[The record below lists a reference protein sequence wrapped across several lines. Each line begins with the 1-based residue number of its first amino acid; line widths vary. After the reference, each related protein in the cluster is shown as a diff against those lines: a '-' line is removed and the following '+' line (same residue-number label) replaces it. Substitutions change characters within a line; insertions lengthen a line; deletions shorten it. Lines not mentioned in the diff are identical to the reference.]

1 MESVPTE
8 ITELCLR
15 DKILLKI
22 SSLLKSSAS
31 HLVVTLMPNV
41 LLFFHQGADNNSN
54 ASAKTNSL
62 KRSYEIISLCKSIKI
77 TSVSLSIER
86 LKEGA
91 EVVEL

>member
-1 MESVPTE
+1 MVSVPTE
-8 ITELCLR
+8 IVEVYLR
-15 DKILLKI
+15 DKIFKS
-22 SSLLKSSAS
+22 SSLFSSAS
-31 HLVVTLMPNV
+31 YLVVTVMPNV

-77 TSVSLSIER
+77 TLDSLSIER